1 MRAIFPLLVRSAIP
15 HVVGCTSPT
24 TDLDLTMTVQESGA
38 RDTFVRTTDG
48 RATWARRRLT
58 PVSQRARRRCRHG
71 LSPQRRPGRAVPHL
85 QDDGRGQPVDPPVHQ
100 SRARGLFRLPGL
112 LGRRTRDRLQR
123 RARRHLPLRVTTR
136 NGGGTWR
143 RIPLEVLP
151 PAAKGEASFAASST
165 CVTTVGNST
174 AYVGAGAV
182 DTARALR
189 TTARGRNRPGSQ
201 LDGTP
206 HADHSGQTSRRHL
219 FARWGRT
226 DASRSWRLNS
236 LDSRT

>member
-1 MRAIFPLLVRSAIP
+1 MIVIQADE
-15 HVVGCTSPT
+15 HVP
-24 TDLDLTMTVQESGA
+24 
-38 RDTFVRTTDG
+38 R
-48 RATWARRRLT
+48 
-58 PVSQRARRRCRHG
+58 RARRESRHG
-71 LSPQRRPGRAVPHL
+71 PSPQRRPGRAVLHL

-100 SRARGLFRLPGL
+100 SRGRGLFRLLGL

-123 RARRHLPLRVTTR
+123 RARGHLPLRVTTR

-151 PAAKGEASFAASST
+151 PTAKGEASFAASST
-165 CVTTVGNST
+165 CVVTVGNST

-182 DTARALR
+182 DTAPALC
-189 TTARGRNRPGSQ
+189 TTARGRNWPGAQ

-219 FARWGRT
+219 FARVCQAGWAVGRT